1 MNPVSVLGL
10 TASIIACIQLAQAL
24 SKEVGLSEHNR
35 TDLERM
41 LRTLRRFLASYQ
53 GLKNIAAID
62 ESGGR
67 FCLVKQAEQPWKE
80 SQEIINE
87 VQQRLEEKNLF
98 NQWIRG
104 GVPGTGKS
112 TNALCDIRDIK
123 ENAQR
128 IEDHIRDLKDDALE
142 IRHGIS
148 LYNQSIN
155 NNHTNIDQH
164 TRDVNDSM
172 QDIKC
177 TIAQQSLDFETK
189 EKIKARE
196 SKKKEVL
203 QWLLTADPKTNHD
216 LARRRFEPGTG
227 SWFLQSNKHRNWKT
241 SDNSFLWLNSYLGCD
256 RLLGNSP
263 DCFIAYY
270 YFSFNETEK
279 QNANNLPR
287 SIFIQLL
294 VKCDAS
300 LNDALAIFK
309 DIQPTV
315 PLKDMLKAV
324 LTMPGTFYLI
334 LDAVDECHRGYA
346 QGNRQAVCELLREV
360 SS

>member
-112 TNALCDIRDIK
+112 TNVCQNLT
-123 ENAQR
+123 
-128 IEDHIRDLKDDALE
+128 
-142 IRHGIS
+142 IS
-148 LYNQSIN
+148 
-155 NNHTNIDQH
+155 
-164 TRDVNDSM
+164 
-172 QDIKC
+172 
-177 TIAQQSLDFETK
+177 
-189 EKIKARE
+189 
-196 SKKKEVL
+196 
-203 QWLLTADPKTNHD
+203 
-216 LARRRFEPGTG
+216 
-227 SWFLQSNKHRNWKT
+227 
-241 SDNSFLWLNSYLGCD
+241 
-256 RLLGNSP
+256 
-263 DCFIAYY
+263 
-270 YFSFNETEK
+270 
-279 QNANNLPR
+279 R
-287 SIFIQLL
+287 S
-294 VKCDAS
+294 S
-300 LNDALAIFK
+300 
-309 DIQPTV
+309 
-315 PLKDMLKAV
+315 
-324 LTMPGTFYLI
+324 LI
-334 LDAVDECHRGYA
+334 LQFSLINYKS
-346 QGNRQAVCELLREV
+346 LLRSKSTPSRLYATFEI
-360 SS
+360 SRKMRRELKTT